1 MHLKLKTQNH
11 TDSLDSKQSKIA
23 NRKSQ
28 NMASSLVNDDEDNAS
43 STTRN
48 TQQPQSATQTNNNN
62 NTNAGSC
69 LNQQSG
75 NNSNNNGASAAN
87 TSSTSSSNAANKMH
101 PNEAKAK
108 KENLQQRKLELEK
121 LLNEKNWLLQQLQ
134 KQETEI
140 LNGNFEYMNFNEFIH
155 SLNTQYKQEQATTE
169 STITGGSSSIGGGGE
184 EAILRRKPLTA
195 KENQQHHNVLHRRQS
210 EISNRS
216 SEYDNYPH
224 QDNLSTH
231 SEGAASGGGG
241 ARGVS
246 GSTSSAMT
254 MQHAQQAQQQY
265 NAKSALKKR
274 SATVAGTTQQSA
286 TSLQMI
292 RQQHYMEH
300 QQQLMQNHN
309 LYKQQHYHHP
319 QQHLFKQHIE
329 HHQVLMPHLQ
339 YATQKFYYTTLQPT
353 QPTTSSAASVGG
365 SQQQQQHQQV
375 AQQQQKTVQ
384 QQLHQQQQQYGR
396 YIKSNQLPQGQVQA
410 QQQQS
415 HHHAQQQS
423 PNHSQQQQQQH
434 HMNYNTQS
442 SASSN
447 VNHQQQ
453 QQLLLTPPG
462 HGAIASHM
470 DNISLYSLNSN
481 NVATLHRQAQQQQPV
496 IVQCD
501 KYYLSPTSHHVSHND
516 GGGFIKSSQNIKEY
530 ISPMNSPQ
538 QHPQQ
543 LMGHPSRD
551 KRLTS
556 QTNLSNRVNTPS
568 IDAISLAPSYVS
580 METVDYMTIPTS
592 QANQQQQ
599 QRWKSQTNLPPS
611 SGTTSADMKS
621 YSSDMLNNNQYYNT
635 SIQPPPP
642 GSSNQHPP
650 HVTQVKP
657 FKPLDDISINSG
669 YSTET
674 QKKTKPKQWLESS
687 LDGPVIRQTNHH
699 HSHAQHPN
707 EENYTDHNSNTSST
721 GHQRSKLS
729 SHSLNTSRHY
739 SMSAAAA
746 SHSPL
751 AHSAQAAKLSQST
764 SYLNQMDAVATAGTP
779 VNNNNNTPSISQ
791 AYNIEIVS
799 PQTPIAYKFLPVS
812 TGNTNKPPAR
822 PPLYINATTSG
833 TLQTSASPTTGL
845 LSGVAG
851 SSASALSPDIRV
863 ESPKNV
869 TVVQPAT
876 FQPYK
881 EVTKPFEMSDF
892 YKYSTKYRQ
901 KENNNN
907 SQVDN

>member
-11 TDSLDSKQSKIA
+11 TDSLDSKHKSA
-23 NRKSQ
+23 NRKSK
-28 NMASSLVNDDEDNAS
+28 NMASSLVNDDDDNAS
-43 STTRN
+43 STTRS
-48 TQQPQSATQTNNNN
+48 TQQSQSQQPTTSQTNNNN
-62 NTNAGSC
+62 NNT
-69 LNQQSG
+69 
-75 NNSNNNGASAAN
+75 NNGASAAN
-87 TSSTSSSNAANKMH
+87 ASSTSTSKTLP

-134 KQETEI
+134 KQESEI
-140 LNGNFEYMNFNEFIH
+140 LNGNFEYMNFNDFIQ
-155 SLNTQYKQEQATTE
+155 SLNLQYKQEQATTE
-169 STITGGSSSIGGGGE
+169 STITGGSSSIGGGGD

-241 ARGVS
+241 ARGAS
-246 GSTSSAMT
+246 GGGSATMT
-254 MQHAQQAQQQY
+254 MQQAQQAQQQY

-286 TSLQMI
+286 TNLQMI
-292 RQQHYMEH
+292 RQQHQME
-300 QQQLMQNHN
+300 QQLIQHHN
-309 LYKQQHYHHP
+309 LYKQHYHHP

-353 QPTTSSAASVGG
+353 SNQPSTSSSSSGA
-365 SQQQQQHQQV
+365 QQQQQQQQHHQQV
-375 AQQQQKTVQ
+375 AQQQQKSMQ

-396 YIKSNQLPQGQVQA
+396 YIKSNQLPQAQAQA
-410 QQQQS
+410 QQ
-415 HHHAQQQS
+415 HHHAQQAQQQS
-423 PNHSQQQQQQH
+423 PNHAQQQH
-434 HMNYNTQS
+434 HMQYNTQS
-442 SASSN
+442 SPSSSN
-447 VNHQQQ
+447 VNYNQ

-462 HGAIASHM
+462 HGATASHM

-481 NVATLHRQAQQQQPV
+481 NVATLHRQAQQQQPI

-501 KYYLSPTSHHVSHND
+501 KYYLSPTTHHVSQND

-538 QHPQQ
+538 HHQQ
-543 LMGHPSRD
+543 LMGNPARD

-580 METVDYMTIPTS
+580 METIDYMTVPIS
-592 QANQQQQ
+592 QAQQQQ
-599 QRWKSQTNLPPS
+599 QQTRWKSQTNLPPHQPSATS
-611 SGTTSADMKS
+611 SSDIKS
-621 YSSDMLNNNQYYNT
+621 YSSDMLNNNQYYN
-635 SIQPPPP
+635 SSLQPPPP
-642 GSSNQHPP
+642 AAGSTSNQQHPP

-674 QKKTKPKQWLESS
+674 QKKNKPKQWLESS
-687 LDGPVIRQTNHH
+687 LDGPVIRQTAHN
-699 HSHAQHPN
+699 HPN
-707 EENYTDHNSNTSST
+707 HNEDNYSTDHNANSNTS
-721 GHQRSKLS
+721 HQRSKLS

-739 SMSAAAA
+739 SMSAAA

-764 SYLNQMDAVATAGTP
+764 SYLNQMDAAATGQTP
-779 VNNNNNTPSISQ
+779 VNTTPSISQ

-812 TGNTNKPPAR
+812 TGGGGVNTNKPPAR
-822 PPLYINATTSG
+822 PPLYINATAAG
-833 TLQTSASPTTGL
+833 TLHTSASPTTGL

>member
-1 MHLKLKTQNH
+1 MHLKLKSQSH
-11 TDSLDSKQSKIA
+11 QTDSSLDSKQQKRA

-43 STTRN
+43 NATRN
-48 TQQPQSATQTNNNN
+48 TQQQQPQIATGQTSNNNN
-62 NTNAGSC
+62 
-69 LNQQSG
+69 QQSS
-75 NNSNNNGASAAN
+75 NNNNNGASAAN
-87 TSSTSSSNAANKMH
+87 TSSATSTSTTTATTTNKMH
-101 PNEAKAK
+101 PSEAKAK

-140 LNGNFEYMNFNEFIH
+140 LNGNFEYMNFNDFLH
-155 SLNTQYKQEQATTE
+155 SLNAQYKQEQATTE
-169 STITGGSSSIGGGGE
+169 STITGGSGSIGGPD
-184 EAILRRKPLTA
+184 EAILRRKPLMA

-241 ARGVS
+241 GARGAS
-246 GSTSSAMT
+246 GSSAAAMT

-274 SATVAGTTQQSA
+274 SATVAGTTTQQTAAAAAASN
-286 TSLQMI
+286 LQML
-292 RQQHYMEH
+292 RQQQHME
-300 QQQLMQNHN
+300 QQLIQQHN
-309 LYKQQHYHHP
+309 LYKQQHHYHHP

-353 QPTTSSAASVGG
+353 TQPSTSSSAG
-365 SQQQQQHQQV
+365 SS
-375 AQQQQKTVQ
+375 

-396 YIKSNQLPQGQVQA
+396 YIKSNQLPQAQV
-410 QQQQS
+410 QQQQLPQ

-423 PNHSQQQQQQH
+423 PNHSQQH
-434 HMNYNTQS
+434 HMNYNPQNS
-442 SASSN
+442 SSSN
-447 VNHQQQ
+447 ANHQHHHQQQQQ

-462 HGAIASHM
+462 HGTIAAASSHM

-501 KYYLSPTSHHVSHND
+501 KYYLSPTTHHVSHND

-538 QHPQQ
+538 QQQ
-543 LMGHPSRD
+543 HHQMGTTNVRD
-551 KRLTS
+551 KRLAS
-556 QTNLSNRVNTPS
+556 QTNLSQRVNTPS

-592 QANQQQQ
+592 QQQ
-599 QRWKSQTNLPPS
+599 QRWKSQSNLPPP
-611 SGTTSADMKS
+611 GTTSASSDLKS
-621 YSSDMLNNNQYYNT
+621 YSSDMLNNNSSSTNQYYN
-635 SIQPPPP
+635 
-642 GSSNQHPP
+642 SSNTLQSNSNAAQQHPP

-674 QKKTKPKQWLESS
+674 QKKTKSKQWLESS
-687 LDGPVIRQTNHH
+687 LDGPVIRQTPQHH
-699 HSHAQHPN
+699 THNSG
-707 EENYTDHNSNTSST
+707 EENYHPDHNSNISSSQ
-721 GHQRSKLS
+721 HPPRSKLS

-739 SMSAAAA
+739 SMSAAAGA
-746 SHSPL
+746 ASSSSHSPL
-751 AHSAQAAKLSQST
+751 AHTAQAAKLSQST
-764 SYLNQMDAVATAGTP
+764 SYLNQMDVTAGLTNNSPTP
-779 VNNNNNTPSISQ
+779 APSISQ

-799 PQTPIAYKFLPVS
+799 PQTPMAYKFLPVS
-812 TGNTNKPPAR
+812 TAGNTNKPPAR
-822 PPLYINATTSG
+822 PPLYINATP
-833 TLQTSASPTTGL
+833 QNISASPTTGL